1 MEPKH
6 RPLKKDQQTK
16 ILSQEEIMYRAL
28 LAEARELE
36 RYLKQNRDR
45 LSPIEVRKRENLIKR
60 KRQNA
65 KQILENARR
74 ARSVAPGK
82 KPLDKEDRNSPYWAP
97 RRKPSVR
104 FFG

>member
-1 MEPKH
+1 MEPAH
-6 RPLKKDQQTK
+6 RPLKKEQRTRIQ
-16 ILSQEEIMYRAL
+16 SQEEIMYRAL
-28 LAEARELE
+28 LTEARKSE

-45 LSPIEVRKRENLIKR
+45 LSPIEVREQENLIKR
-60 KRQNA
+60 KRLNA
-65 KQILENARR
+65 KQILENAKR
-74 ARSVAPGK
+74 ARPVDPGK